1 MTILNLPTVRYDGKR
16 EGGYV
21 ICKQGT
27 KEIHAWTGNDS
38 LLEEEAKP
46 QNKEQAREK
55 AKVDA
60 YNPSMAEGLKG
71 VFGGGDH
78 TDVKLPLWDYLTP
91 YEKRRISRAKYLYRK
106 GDLAQLAVENDGV
119 TNLNKIIENV
129 YNTSLKI
136 PREKRTTRK
145 GTRYGTWNDNQGNQS
160 GNALTTESRKR

>member
-27 KEIHAWTGNDS
+27 KEIHAWTGNDN

-60 YNPSMAEGLKG
+60 YNPSMEEGLKG

-78 TDVKLPLWDYLTP
+78 AEVRIPLWQFLDHKEKKTIRFAVKLYQ
-91 YEKRRISRAKYLYRK
+91 R
-106 GDLAQLAVENDGV
+106 GDLAELKARWNDV
-119 TNLNKIIENV
+119 NLNRIINKIIDNALHTQHE
-129 YNTSLKI
+129 S
-136 PREKRTTRK
+136 RTTRK
-145 GTRYGTWNDNQGNQS
+145 GLRYSTFGNERSNKPGFAGTMETRCS
-160 GNALTTESRKR
+160 S